1 MISGRLQSDEH
12 GVGVNLDV
20 GFHRESFPEQIKK
33 ISIHRGGGGLA
44 NFVVLANSKLT
55 GFTAVSYFFTLTRDE
70 PFFCLKYLAGCRVS
84 LRLALVPIT
93 FDGNV
98 VGLTIAARSHTNLSG
113 DSRRS

>member
-70 PFFCLKYLAGCRVS
+70 PFLWAS
-84 LRLALVPIT
+84 LGSGSVRLYKSIT
-93 FDGNV
+93 FCTLYFN
-98 VGLTIAARSHTNLSG
+98 
-113 DSRRS
+113 

>member
-70 PFFCLKYLAGCRVS
+70 PFFMPGRWPLCLARQSAPERVKCLEYFTEQLGVCDDQLLCF
-84 LRLALVPIT
+84 LR
-93 FDGNV
+93 
-98 VGLTIAARSHTNLSG
+98 
-113 DSRRS
+113 

>member
-70 PFFCLKYLAGCRVS
+70 PFFMPDFPIAFLAI
-84 LRLALVPIT
+84 L
-93 FDGNV
+93 
-98 VGLTIAARSHTNLSG
+98 
-113 DSRRS
+113 